1 MNKTDKSVRLLSP
14 AKRALLGG
22 GVSLLALTIA
32 SHPAFAQQQAGYN
45 ADTQEIVVTGFR
57 KSLADA
63 LEVKRQSADTVEV
76 ISAEDIGKLPDESIA
91 DSIARLPGLAAQRN
105 NSGRDQDISVR
116 GLPPA
121 MTTTLLNGREQ
132 TSTSNN
138 RDVQYDQYPA
148 ELMNQVVVY
157 KTGDASLIG
166 AGISTI
172 DLKTI
177 RPLDYGKF
185 ALSMG
190 VQGQYDTR
198 GSLQPQGSPWG
209 NRENITYVDQ
219 YAHNTLGLMLA
230 YQHTDSPNQILSQHA
245 WGFNG
250 NDSVPGGG
258 LQNWVQSDL
267 LERDG
272 YSATVQWKPN
282 DKFEWTTD
290 GFYTRYNDDRLTR
303 GMEGP
308 ISGASGNATS
318 ESFNWIPQIENY
330 DYKEKDSLKSV
341 GTNFKY
347 KITDNWHTDIDLNYN
362 SAYRKMPQIELS
374 SGLNP
379 NGTQNVIP
387 VTITASGGS
396 NGGLIKGSGQSF
408 SDPNVFALGENQNWQ
423 NFYPANWNNAN
434 GNFNKAGTAVWKQFT
449 TKDTIKAAR
458 WDTSYDMDN
467 GYLSE
472 ISAGVNYSDR
482 KKSYLHQ
489 EGVAYL
495 NSLNPAMQVPSSLL
509 LSPTDLSAFGF
520 GNVLSIDPVKA
531 YDSGLYTFG
540 TRYDNSKD
548 NWFIEEKV
556 TTAYVKADIET
567 HLFGHE
573 VTGNIGTQWVH
584 TNQSTLQ
591 FAENGGWS
599 SYTFVPTTG
608 GTAYSD
614 FLPSLN
620 LTYHLDRDQDVR
632 FGVGRS
638 MARARL
644 DNIAGGYVV
653 TYTPANATSNTLSP
667 WSATSGNAKLK
678 PWISDDV
685 DLSYTKSFE
694 DGGFFSVAGYYK
706 NLETFVYD
714 GVNIISFAGQIPQ
727 GGVQPIIN
735 VGPSSSYQ
743 NGNGGDIYGAELS
756 GNLPFEK
763 FHPMLKGFGIEG
775 NVAVNISGV
784 TIPANATNT
793 TPNGQIPELSKWT
806 ASGTLYYQNSGFE
819 ARINDR
825 YRSKYVQEVPN
836 YDGSLQ
842 NIEGT
847 SENIVDIQLSY
858 SWETGNLKGLST
870 TFSVQNVTD
879 APQNS
884 YYAGHPNQSDYY
896 KLYGTSMLFGVSYKM

>member
-1 MNKTDKSVRLLSP
+1 MTKSKRLLIP
-14 AKRALLGG
+14 AAKRTLLGG
-22 GVSLLALTIA
+22 GVSLLALAIGA
-32 SHPAFAQQQAGYN
+32 SSALAQGTY
-45 ADTQEIVVTGFR
+45 DTDAQEIVVTGFK
-57 KSLADA
+57 KSLEDA
-63 LEVKRQSADTVEV
+63 LETKRAAADFVEV
-76 ISAEDIGKLPDESIA
+76 ISAEDLGKLPDESIA

-121 MTTTLLNGREQ
+121 MNATLLNGREQ

-148 ELMNQVVVY
+148 ELMNQVIVY
-157 KTGDASLIG
+157 KSGDASLIG

-172 DLKTI
+172 DLRTI

-185 ALSMG
+185 GLTVGAK
-190 VQGQYDTR
+190 GQYDTR
-198 GSLQPQGSPWG
+198 GQLNAGTSPWG

-219 YAHNTLGLMLA
+219 FAHDTIGVLFGYAHS
-230 YQHTDSPNQILSQHA
+230 DSPNQILSQHA
-245 WGFNG
+245 WGFSGDSSLPG
-250 NDSVPGGG
+250 NGGG
-258 LQNWVQSDL
+258 LQNWIQSEN

-272 YSATVQWKPN
+272 YAATVQWKPN

-290 GFYTRYNDDRLTR
+290 GFYSRYNDNTVTR
-303 GMEGP
+303 GLEGP
-308 ISGASGNATS
+308 ISGAVATGNT
-318 ESFNWIPQIENY
+318 ESFNWVPQLENY
-330 DYKEKDSLKSV
+330 DYKEKDALKSI

-347 KITDNWHTDIDLNYN
+347 KIADSWHTDVDLNYN
-362 SAYRKMPQIELS
+362 SAFRKMPQIELS
-374 SGLNP
+374 SGLNT
-379 NGTQNVIP
+379 NGTQNVVP
-387 VTITASGGS
+387 VTITANGT
-396 NGGLIKGSGQSF
+396 NGGLITGSGQNF
-408 SDPNVFALGENQNWQ
+408 SNPNVFALGENQNWQ

-434 GNFNKAGTAVWKQFT
+434 GQFNKAGTAVWKQFT

-458 WDTSYDMDN
+458 WDVSHDLDN

-472 ISAGVNYSDR
+472 VSAGFNYSDR
-482 KKSYLHQ
+482 QKSYLHE

-495 NSLNPAMQVPSSLL
+495 NSLNPAMTVPAGLL
-509 LSPTDLSAFGF
+509 ASPTNLSAFGF

-556 TTAYVKADIET
+556 ETAYVKADIDT
-567 HLFGHE
+567 HLFGRE
-573 VTGNIGTQWVH
+573 LTGNVGTQWVH

-599 SYTFVPTTG
+599 NYTFVPTTG

-620 LTYHLDRDQDVR
+620 LTYHLDPQEDVR

-653 TYTPANATSNTLSP
+653 TYTAANANSTTQSP
-667 WSATSGNAKLK
+667 WNATSGNAKLK

-685 DLSYTKSFE
+685 DLSYTRTFDKGAYISL
-694 DGGFFSVAGYYK
+694 AGYYK
-706 NLETFVYD
+706 NLESFVYD
-714 GVNIISFAGQIPQ
+714 GVQIISFANQIPQ
-727 GGVQPIIN
+727 GTTAPLIN
-735 VGPSSSYQ
+735 LGPSSSYQ
-743 NGNGGDIYGAELS
+743 NGTGGSIYGSELS

-763 FHPMLKGFGIEG
+763 FTPILTGFGLEA
-775 NVAVNISGV
+775 NVSVNISSV
-784 TIPANATNT
+784 NIPITATNT
-793 TPNGQIPELSKWT
+793 SPNGQIPELSKWT
-806 ASGTLYYQNSGFE
+806 ASATLYYQYEGFE

-847 SENIVDIQLSY
+847 AENIVDVQLSY
-858 SWETGNLKGLST
+858 SWDTGELKGLST
-870 TFSVQNVTD
+870 TFSAQNITD

-896 KLYGTSMLFGVSYKM
+896 KLYGTSILFGVSYKM